1 MADRLSPAYGKSNDV
16 SSATYPSL
24 SLGGAAPSALSS
36 LLPAMFILLAISLLT
51 ALLFVYTLMPSLW
64 TSIIAVDDSF
74 DRHELSVALVAS
86 RMFRI
91 H

>member
-1 MADRLSPAYGKSNDV
+1 
-16 SSATYPSL
+16 
-24 SLGGAAPSALSS
+24 
-36 LLPAMFILLAISLLT
+36 MFILLAISLLT